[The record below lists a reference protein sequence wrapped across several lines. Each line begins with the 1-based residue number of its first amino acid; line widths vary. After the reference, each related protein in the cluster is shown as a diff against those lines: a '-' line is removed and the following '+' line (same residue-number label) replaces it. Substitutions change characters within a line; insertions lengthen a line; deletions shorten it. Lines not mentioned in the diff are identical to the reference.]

1 MELHFLALEA
11 IFLRSLAVGLR
22 LAACGAGDR
31 PTIFFDNPAGTQVP
45 QPVIEA
51 VVGGLT
57 NAASN
62 LGGYFP
68 STIAAG
74 EIWEEAHAAM
84 ADFLGARSGCE
95 IVIGPNMTS
104 LTFQMSRALG
114 QRFAAGDEVIV
125 TRMDHEGNVS
135 PWLHLAR
142 ERGLE
147 VKWLP
152 FNRDTWRIEPED
164 LGALLSERTALVA
177 LNYASN
183 LTGSINDVASL
194 VAMAR
199 QAGALAYVDAVQFAP
214 HGLIDVGALGAD
226 ILACSSYKFFGPHLG
241 ILWGRDDLLEELDA
255 YGLRCGPKTLPGRHE
270 TGTPQTELLAG
281 LSATVDYFAW
291 LGQQVGA
298 DGSRRAA
305 VAAAYAAFGAHE
317 TSLARQLIAGLQEIR
332 GVTIHGITNPNRA
345 AERVPTISLT
355 HSGHRPAN
363 LARQLAEQGICA
375 WSGHNYAYEVVRYLG
390 LDENHGVLRL
400 GLAHYNTAD
409 EVDQTLA
416 ALRGIMT

>member
-1 MELHFLALEA
+1 MVQFPIDLVRSRFPALQARPGE
-11 IFLRSLAVGLR
+11 
-22 LAACGAGDR
+22 R

-45 QPVIEA
+45 QPVIDA
-51 VVGGLT
+51 VAAGLI

-74 EIWEEAHAAM
+74 EIWGNAHAAM
-84 ADFLGARSGCE
+84 ADFLGARSGRE

-104 LTFQMSRALG
+104 LTFQLSRALG
-114 QRFAAGDEVIV
+114 QRFAPGEELIV

-152 FNRDTWRIEPED
+152 FNRDSWRIEPED
-164 LGALLSERTALVA
+164 LRPLLSERTALLA
-177 LNYASN
+177 LNYSSN
-183 LTGSINDVASL
+183 LTGSINDVATL
-194 VAMAR
+194 AAMAK
-199 QAGALAYVDAVQFAP
+199 QAGALVYVDGVQFAP

-241 ILWGRDDLLEELDA
+241 ILWGREDLLGDLEA
-255 YGLRCGPKTLPGRHE
+255 YGLRCGPRDLPGRHE

-291 LGQQVGA
+291 LGAEVGA
-298 DGSRRAA
+298 GGSRRAA
-305 VAAAYAAFGAHE
+305 VAAAYAALGAHE
-317 TSLARQLIAGLQEIR
+317 AGLARRLIAGLQEIAE
-332 GVTIHGITNPNRA
+332 VTIHGITNPNLIFVGQRLTIPGA
-345 AERVPTISLT
+345 GSKSGAPPEPSSSPSSSWARVSTRNERS
-355 HSGHRPAN
+355 S
-363 LARQLAEQGICA
+363 
-375 WSGHNYAYEVVRYLG
+375 
-390 LDENHGVLRL
+390 
-400 GLAHYNTAD
+400 
-409 EVDQTLA
+409 
-416 ALRGIMT
+416 